1 MLNSSDVLELFI
13 GEKESNL
20 GVLMGIDPI
29 DSSIEMFLNQGRIK
43 ILLNKYQLEVLINNL
58 MNLLGCKKLE
68 QVQTKENE
76 RNRKKEISRRYKE
89 QFDD

>member
-13 GEKESNL
+13 GETESKF

-43 ILLNKYQLEVLINNL
+43 ILLNKYQLKNLTSNLIKIL
-58 MNLLGCKKLE
+58 DSL
-68 QVQTKENE
+68 ENE
-76 RNRKKEISRRYKE
+76 
-89 QFDD
+89 

>member
-29 DSSIEMFLNQGRIK
+29 DSSIEIFLNQGRIK
-43 ILLNKYQLEVLINNL
+43 IILNKCQLKILIKNL
-58 MNLLGCKKLE
+58 IKILPLLE
-68 QVQTKENE
+68 DE
-76 RNRKKEISRRYKE
+76 KEIS
-89 QFDD
+89 

>member
-29 DSSIEMFLNQGRIK
+29 DSSIEIFLNQGRIK
-43 ILLNKYQLEVLINNL
+43 ILLNKYQLKNLTSNLIKIL
-58 MNLLGCKKLE
+58 DSL
-68 QVQTKENE
+68 ENE
-76 RNRKKEISRRYKE
+76 
-89 QFDD
+89 

>member
-29 DSSIEMFLNQGRIK
+29 DSSIEVFLNQGRIK
-43 ILLNKYQLEVLINNL
+43 ILLNKHQLERLTNNL
-58 MNLLGCKKLE
+58 IKILDSL
-68 QVQTKENE
+68 NE
-76 RNRKKEISRRYKE
+76 
-89 QFDD
+89 

>member
-29 DSSIEMFLNQGRIK
+29 DSSIEMFLNQGQIK
-43 ILLNKYQLEVLINNL
+43 ILLNKYQLEILINNL
-58 MNLLGCKKLE
+58 MNLLK
-68 QVQTKENE
+68 NE
-76 RNRKKEISRRYKE
+76 EKIS
-89 QFDD
+89 

>member
-58 MNLLGCKKLE
+58 MNLLK
-68 QVQTKENE
+68 NE
-76 RNRKKEISRRYKE
+76 EKIS
-89 QFDD
+89 

>member
-29 DSSIEMFLNQGRIK
+29 DSSI
-43 ILLNKYQLEVLINNL
+43 
-58 MNLLGCKKLE
+58 
-68 QVQTKENE
+68 
-76 RNRKKEISRRYKE
+76 
-89 QFDD
+89 